1 MAQSV
6 QNRELFET
14 MPVPKALLKLALPTI
29 ASQMITMVYNLSDT
43 FFIGLT
49 DDPYKVAASSL
60 SFSMFFFIH
69 ALAALWSVG
78 GSTLVSRLLG
88 RRRLDEARTVCTV
101 FLCGAGLLTLIYCLA
116 CLIFM
121 EQLLRM
127 MGASDNT
134 IGYACDYSIWA
145 TVIGGVPSCLT
156 IVLANMLRSEG
167 HAKNAAFG
175 LGLGSV
181 LNIALDPLLMFVI
194 LPKGLE
200 ITGASVATMISNY
213 VSLAYFIAVFH
224 RLRGTDSVLT
234 FDLRGLPHGMK
245 HLGEILSVGVP
256 SGLMAALSSVAAIMV
271 NILVSR
277 YGDIPLAALG
287 IVKKIDMLPMN
298 IASGFGM
305 AMVPLV
311 AYNFAA
317 GNYPRMNETIRF
329 ARRCCVIFAVACI
342 ALFELFPRMMVGI
355 FIREPETLAVGSR
368 LLRICCVGIPMML
381 VTFNVNYCFQ
391 AMGKGRQTLL
401 LSISRQGLICIPLM
415 FLLRAVFG
423 MYGIV
428 AAQPTADFLSMCIA
442 LLLFRKQQRWLN
454 AGQNAAQPD
463 ETPDEAASVPP
474 TGGNNGTD
482 SHMEEVEP

>member
-1 MAQSV
+1 MAQSI

-14 MPVPKALLKLALPTI
+14 MPVPKALLSLALPTI
-29 ASQMITMVYNLSDT
+29 TSQLITMVYNLSDT
-43 FFIGLT
+43 FFIGMT
-49 DDPYKVAASSL
+49 EDPYKVAASSL

-88 RRRLDEARTVCTV
+88 RREPDEARTVCTIS
-101 FLCGAGLLTLIYCLA
+101 LCGAGLLTLLYCLA
-116 CLIFM
+116 CLFFM
-121 EQLLRM
+121 EPLLRL

-134 IGYACDYSIWA
+134 IGYSCDYTVWA
-145 TVIGGVPSCLT
+145 TVIGGIPSCLT

-175 LGLGSV
+175 LGIGSV

-194 LPKGLE
+194 LPKGQE
-200 ITGASVATMISNY
+200 IVGASVATMISNY
-213 VSLAYFIAVFH
+213 VSLAYFIVIFR
-224 RLRGTDSVLT
+224 RLRRTDSVLI
-234 FDLRGLPHGMK
+234 FDLRTLRRGLK
-245 HLGEILSVGVP
+245 HLREILSVGVP
-256 SGLMAALSSVAAIMV
+256 SALMAALSSVSAMLV
-271 NILVSR
+271 NVMIAR

-311 AYNFAA
+311 AYNYAA
-317 GNYPRMNETIRF
+317 GNYRRMTETIRF
-329 ARRCCVIFAVACI
+329 ARRCCVIFAVVCI
-342 ALFELFPRMMVGI
+342 VLFELFPRMMVGI
-355 FIREPETLAVGSR
+355 FIRESETLAVGAR
-368 LLRICCVGIPMML
+368 LLRICCLAIPLML

-391 AMGKGRQTLL
+391 AMGLGKQTLL

-415 FLLRAVFG
+415 FLLRALFG

-428 AAQPTADFLSMCIA
+428 AAQPAADLITMCIA
-442 LLLFRKQQRWLN
+442 LLLFRRQQSWLH
-454 AGQNAAQPD
+454 AEQIEAQLD
-463 ETPDEAASVPP
+463 AEN
-474 TGGNNGTD
+474 TGAHISQDGKAED
-482 SHMEEVEP
+482 AE

>member
-14 MPVPKALLKLALPTI
+14 VPVPKALLTLALPTI
-29 ASQMITMVYNLSDT
+29 ASQLITMVYNLSDT

-49 DDPYKVAASSL
+49 EDPYKVAASSL

-69 ALAALWSVG
+69 AFAALWSVG

-88 RRRLDEARTVCTV
+88 RRKLDDARTVCTLS
-101 FLCGAGLLTLIYCLA
+101 LCGAGLLTLLYCLV

-121 EQLLRM
+121 EPLLRM

-134 IGYACDYSIWA
+134 IGYSCDYTLWA
-145 TVIGGVPSCLT
+145 TVIGGIPSCLN

-167 HAKNAAFG
+167 HAKKAAFG

-200 ITGASVATMISNY
+200 ITGASVATMLSNY
-213 VSLAYFIAVFH
+213 VSMAYFAVAFR

-234 FDLRGLPHGMK
+234 FELRALPHGMK
-245 HLGEILSVGVP
+245 HLREILAVGVP
-256 SGLMAALSSVAAIMV
+256 SSLMAALSSVAAILV
-271 NILVSR
+271 NILIAR

-305 AMVPLV
+305 SMVPLV
-311 AYNFAA
+311 AYNYAA
-317 GNYPRMNETIRF
+317 GNYRRMNETIRF
-329 ARRCCVIFAVACI
+329 SRRCCVVFAVVCI
-342 ALFELFPRMMVGI
+342 ALFELFPQLMVGI
-355 FIREPETLAVGSR
+355 FIREPDTLAVGTP
-368 LLRICCVGIPMML
+368 LLRICCLAIPLML
-381 VTFNVNYCFQ
+381 VTFNANYCFQ
-391 AMGKGRQTLL
+391 AMGMGKQTLL

-415 FLLRAVFG
+415 FLFRALFG

-428 AAQPTADFLSMCIA
+428 AAQPAADLITMCVA
-442 LLLFRKQQRWLN
+442 LLMYRRLQQQLR
-454 AGQNAAQPD
+454 AEQEHAAQRD
-463 ETPDEAASVPP
+463 GATDEAQI
-474 TGGNNGTD
+474 T
-482 SHMEEVEP
+482 E